1 MEQIIELE
9 NADDITSIRSRIE
22 FLLPTLTQQSV
33 QAGGPERP
41 RLLLIVPR
49 KNKAL
54 RSLVNMKLL
63 ARITG
68 TRTVDVAIVSGH
80 PRVRDYAKEAGVKVF
95 GTIRSAKR
103 AGWVTSKTPVASPT
117 ETIPP
122 VAPSPTEDELYDGQ
136 RSPGA
141 RVQKRKYVVVS
152 GRIGVLQ
159 QLGALILVFV
169 LAAALVFGVIALLP
183 QATVTIT
190 PVSRPVE
197 TKLIVKGDPD
207 VESIDFKELT
217 FPARVDQVELEL
229 FGEVETIET
238 ELAPVGK
245 ATGPVVFVNRTED
258 EQIIPVTTTVSTSA
272 GEPVKFTTVETAT
285 IPPGVGATSTPTL
298 VIAVDPGP
306 TGNVLA
312 GQINRFE
319 EPSYALVA
327 RVVNESPIGG
337 GTLEPAKIVV
347 QTDKE
352 RLDAYLRQ
360 KIQQEGLNQLQ
371 ASLGAQEFIT
381 PESVQ
386 VIVLDVN
393 YRDFSGDFSDTFGG
407 EMQAVVRAT
416 VIGGYNANRLA
427 LAALEA
433 QVPPGYELDVEG
445 LNFGAGEV
453 LGIQDNQVSFR
464 IFATGQALPVIDER
478 KIAKD
483 IAWLPVGEAQELLDQ
498 QYKLATIPAVELS
511 PDWLVDR
518 LGRLPLSPIRINVV
532 INDAVT
538 ALVDGD

>member
-9 NADDITSIRSRIE
+9 NTDDITSIRNRIE

-103 AGWVTSKTPVASPT
+103 AGWVTSKTPVALPI

-360 KIQQEGLNQLQ
+360 KIQQEGLNRLQ